1 MSRGLLITGTDTG
14 VGKTL
19 VTAGLCAWLRARGR
33 GVRPFKPVESG
44 TNDFG
49 GVPADSSLLAKCS
62 GRPLSEVCIY
72 SLPEPL
78 APVVA
83 ARRAGLSLD
92 LVRIEEA
99 LGGLVETSD
108 QVLVEGVGGAR
119 VEVVEGLE
127 VLDLAARW
135 DLDVL
140 VVSANRLGV
149 LSHTLLTVEAL
160 LHRGARVRGV
170 VLNTL
175 SEGAPTTAAQTNE
188 GELRRLLPTGVPL
201 LGCIGWVP
209 EESQR
214 DPEALAAALDP
225 VAAVILSDVGESS
238 IRG

>member
-19 VTAGLCAWLRARGR
+19 VTAGLCAWLRERGW

-44 TNDFG
+44 TDESA
-49 GVPADSSLLAKCS
+49 GVPADSSLLAACS
-62 GRPLSEVCIY
+62 GRPLAEICIH

-83 ARRAGLSLD
+83 ARRAGSSLD

-99 LGGLVETSD
+99 FGRLVETPD

-127 VLDLAARW
+127 VIDLAARW

-160 LHRGARVRGV
+160 LQRGARVRGV
-170 VLNTL
+170 LLNTV
-175 SEGAPTTAAQTNE
+175 SEGTPTTAAQTNE
-188 GELRRLLPTGVPL
+188 DELRRLLPAGVRL
-201 LGCIGWVP
+201 LGCVEWVP
-209 EESQR
+209 PESQR
-214 DPEALAAALDP
+214 DPQALAAALDP
-225 VAAVILSDVGESS
+225 VAASILPDAGESTL
-238 IRG
+238 RG

>member
-19 VTAGLCAWLRARGR
+19 VTAGLCAWLRERGR

-44 TNDFG
+44 TDDFG
-49 GVPADSSLLAKCS
+49 GVPADSSLLAECS

-72 SLPEPL
+72 ALPEPV

-83 ARRAGLSLD
+83 ARRAGSVLD

-99 LGGLVETSD
+99 FEGLAETSE
-108 QVLVEGVGGAR
+108 QVLVEGAGGAR
-119 VEVVEGLE
+119 VEIIEGLE
-127 VLDLAARW
+127 VLDLAERW

-160 LHRGARVRGV
+160 LRRGARVCGV
-170 VLNTL
+170 VLNTV
-175 SEGAPTTAAQTNE
+175 SEGPPTTAAQTNE
-188 GELRRLLPTGVPL
+188 AELRRLLPPGVPL
-201 LGCIGWVP
+201 LGCVGWVP
-209 EESQR
+209 PESQR

-225 VAAVILSDVGESS
+225 VAAVILPDVGESTL
-238 IRG
+238 RG